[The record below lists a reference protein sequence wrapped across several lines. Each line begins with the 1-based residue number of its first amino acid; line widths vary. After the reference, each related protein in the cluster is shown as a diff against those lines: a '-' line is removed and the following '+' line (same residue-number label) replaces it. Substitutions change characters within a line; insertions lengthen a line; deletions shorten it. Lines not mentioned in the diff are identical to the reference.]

1 MNALNDLLETN
12 GYLVIDG
19 AMGTELF
26 AAGLTSGDS
35 PELWNV
41 ENPEAVQAVHR
52 AYVAA
57 GSDIILTNTF
67 GGTRFRMKL
76 HKLQDRVDEINQA
89 ATANARLAADEVE
102 RTVLVAGSMG
112 PTGELLFPLGELSAQ
127 EAQEGFAEQ
136 AAALTAGGADL
147 LWLETLSSLE
157 EMEAGVKGAQSVSDL
172 PIVVT
177 MSYDTAGRT
186 MMGVTGTE
194 MGARLAELGVS
205 ATGAN
210 CGANLA
216 DTESAVTQIKEAN
229 GGLPVVSKGNAGIPV
244 WVGSDLHYDGTPE
257 IMAAHA
263 YRLRQAGISIIGS
276 CCGSTPE
283 HIAYISAVLKGEKP
297 VPDVEPPVGTQTN
310 PQRENGGTRR
320 RRRNR
325 D

>member
-112 PTGELLFPLGELSAQ
+112 PTGELLFPLGELTAQ